1 MIVYRKKLGKV
12 GGCAGD
18 YSRGRRGCH
27 YIAGR
32 AKGARAGGFGKGK
45 IVSIGNGVGM
55 NND

>member
-1 MIVYRKKLGKV
+1 MEGYYCVEDVVIVDGEKLGKV

-27 YIAGR
+27 CIAGR
-32 AKGARAGGFGKGK
+32 AQ